1 MLDCDVVHTAM
12 GMFSGCQRT
21 EDGLYVTTHCMYPSF
36 EPVGVYVVGHGGG
49 FIVHDKGEAARGS
62 WMRGIESRGFKRIA
76 KSSAALFG
84 CEVNGVQITCEALS
98 SDWLWSAITSVANAS
113 ADAARAAMG
122 KVRVV
127 KEASLITKTKS
138 ILDAAKWKPETKLEY
153 PFPGKS
159 GKTHMFDLAVFS
171 GGQTALIDAVV
182 AHPNSIA
189 AKYLAL
195 SDAEM
200 QPGLFKYALY
210 EGELEQH
217 EKALLSNVADLINFK
232 SLSGTNG
239 KFLLQ

>member
-1 MLDCDVVHTAM
+1 
-12 GMFSGCQRT
+12 
-21 EDGLYVTTHCMYPSF
+21 
-36 EPVGVYVVGHGGG
+36 
-49 FIVHDKGEAARGS
+49 
-62 WMRGIESRGFKRIA
+62 
-76 KSSAALFG
+76 
-84 CEVNGVQITCEALS
+84 
-98 SDWLWSAITSVANAS
+98 
-113 ADAARAAMG
+113 
-122 KVRVV
+122 
-127 KEASLITKTKS
+127 
-138 ILDAAKWKPETKLEY
+138 
-153 PFPGKS
+153 
-159 GKTHMFDLAVFS
+159 MFDLAVFS